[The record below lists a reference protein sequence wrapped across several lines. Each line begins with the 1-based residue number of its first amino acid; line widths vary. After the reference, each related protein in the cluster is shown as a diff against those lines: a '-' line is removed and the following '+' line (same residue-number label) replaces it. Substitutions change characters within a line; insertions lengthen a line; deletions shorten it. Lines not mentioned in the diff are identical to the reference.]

1 MIKIPKNETLWET
14 ITSKSGKKYI
24 VTSNKERSTY
34 FLYLEENGDLIR
46 KAKGNTPPDLWKH
59 IDKEDK

>member
-14 ITSKSGKKYI
+14 ITSKSGKTYI

-34 FLYLEENGDLIR
+34 FLYLVSDNSIS
-46 KAKGNTPPDLWKH
+46 KVAKGSTPPDLMKH